1 MVFVWAERLYVGR
14 AFTKADFPSSR
25 KPYRAEPWA
34 HTTDR
39 DSRATRPRARVPT
52 ESPTRTSLGPTCHPP
67 FPIPVRV
74 TETATDP
81 TTSLPPAVLVP
92 VSATWAPHA
101 PHYLFLHANPYAYT
115 STRRVFP
122 SPPSPTRRRFAATVA
137 AASRLGFRRRPPL
150 YEQSPHRRQPGPSP
164 PPPPPRCRRRGRPR
178 APAAAAAAAARPPQG
193 RRRWV
198 VGRAG

>member
-1 MVFVWAERLYVGR
+1 MVFIWAERLYVGR

-34 HTTDR
+34 HRQIVTAEQHGPEPVSPPSHR
-39 DSRATRPRARVPT
+39 RAPPWAPPVIHH
-52 ESPTRTSLGPTCHPP
+52 SPY
-67 FPIPVRV
+67 PVRV

-122 SPPSPTRRRFAATVA
+122 SPPTPTRRRFAAAVA
-137 AASRLGFRRRPPL
+137 AASRLGFRRRPPP

-178 APAAAAAAAARPPQG
+178 APAAAAAARPPQG